1 MTMRRITGVVAV
13 VVALLVVRHV
23 LRRPPV
29 TNPQPLSSV
38 VVCFGDSLTAGTGAA
53 PGQSYPDHL
62 ARMISRDVINA
73 GVPGDTTASALQRL
87 QQDVLDRRPGYVCIT
102 LGGNDLK
109 NGVPRDEA
117 FANLDAI
124 VRRIQAQGA
133 LVVVGAIDVPLFG
146 RGFDDAYEELAERH
160 GALLIGNVYRGILG
174 RPELMSDPIHPN
186 GAGYEIMARR
196 FADALEPFL

>member
-1 MTMRRITGVVAV
+1 MRRALAV
-13 VVALLVVRHV
+13 VLVLVALLAARHV
-23 LRRPPV
+23 LRRPRVATQHP
-29 TNPQPLSSV
+29 TSSLI
-38 VVCFGDSLTAGTGAA
+38 VCFGDSLTAGSGAT

-62 ARMISRDVINA
+62 ATMLGREVINA
-73 GVPGDTTASALQRL
+73 GVPGDTTADALVRL
-87 QQDVLDRRPGYVCIT
+87 QPDVLDRNPGYVCVT

-124 VRRIQAQGA
+124 VRRIQAAGA
-133 LVVVGAIDVPLFG
+133 LVVVGGIDIPLFG
-146 RGFDDAYEELAERH
+146 RGFDDAYEELAERR
-160 GALLIGNVYRGILG
+160 GALLIGNVYKGILG
-174 RPELMSDPIHPN
+174 RQELMADPIHPN